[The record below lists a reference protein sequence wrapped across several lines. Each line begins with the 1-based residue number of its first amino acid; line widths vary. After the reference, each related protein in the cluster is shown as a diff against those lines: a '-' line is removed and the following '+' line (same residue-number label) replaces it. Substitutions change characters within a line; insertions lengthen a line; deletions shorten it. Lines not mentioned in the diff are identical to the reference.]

1 MKYEIKQDFS
11 SSSVLSLFGL
21 VTLSLVIISMP
32 WNRQSQ
38 DPQAIQALQKAEVVG
53 YQVVQIYR
61 EAAKAESASGSRSPA
76 SVDSTVPLS
85 QLRTTGTMGM
95 DPWGMPYHYRILSS
109 EKQKIRILV
118 WSSGPNKRVESTS
131 LDNEN
136 QPVPRTPNYSGDDV
150 GLILTVS
157 QN

>member
-1 MKYEIKQDFS
+1 MKYEIKQEFR

-21 VTLSLVIISMP
+21 VALSLVIISTP

-38 DPQAIQALQKAEVVG
+38 DPQAIAALQKAEVVG

-61 EAAKAESASGSRSPA
+61 EASKNEGGGSSRNPA
-76 SVDSTVPLS
+76 SVDDSVPLN

-109 EKQKIRILV
+109 DKHRIKILV
-118 WSSGPNKRVESTS
+118 WSSGPDKKVQTTS

-136 QPVPRTPNYSGDDV
+136 QPVPRSPNYLGDDV
-150 GLILTVS
+150 GVVLTVS